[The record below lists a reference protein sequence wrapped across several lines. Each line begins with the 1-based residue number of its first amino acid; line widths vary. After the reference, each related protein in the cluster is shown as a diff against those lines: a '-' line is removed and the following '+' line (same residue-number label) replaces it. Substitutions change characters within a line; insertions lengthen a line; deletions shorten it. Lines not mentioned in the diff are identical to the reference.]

1 MIAVAHHFSDSGQR
15 GIEHFAAQIHC
26 DLAREYDFAAPL
38 AADNVGRRN
47 IEVICNG
54 VDDKFRRD
62 HLLLVR
68 GDDVAQHLLCKINVD
83 FTFFKVC
90 VCNDFV
96 ESAFQ
101 FTDVRFNIGSD
112 VFDHIVAD
120 GIAV

>member
-15 GIEHFAAQIHC
+15 GIEHFAAQIHG

-90 VCNDFV
+90 VCNDFA

-101 FTDVRFNIGSD
+101 LTDVDLILEAMYS
-112 VFDHIVAD
+112 ITSSLTE
-120 GIAV
+120 

>member
-1 MIAVAHHFSDSGQR
+1 MCIRDSFSTHFLFDLLNAVHDSGMIAVAHHFSDSGQR

-68 GDDVAQHLLCKINVD
+68 GDDVAQQMCIRDSYYRKYALQNP
-83 FTFFKVC
+83 
-90 VCNDFV
+90 NQPP
-96 ESAFQ
+96 E
-101 FTDVRFNIGSD
+101 
-112 VFDHIVAD
+112 
-120 GIAV
+120 

>member
-90 VCNDFV
+90 VCMILLRAPSN
-96 ESAFQ
+96 S
-101 FTDVRFNIGSD
+101 RM
-112 VFDHIVAD
+112 FDLILEAMYS
-120 GIAV
+120 ITSSLTE